1 MPLSGFQRRRARN
14 SPWPEG
20 LGGVRLRGPAF
31 RPCAEGSGRTPEA
44 GHWEASVATGSP
56 FLERV
61 PWELA
66 QAPSACG
73 PPRGLGK
80 GPSPRGRLRGTA
92 SRAEGLS
99 V

>member
-66 QAPSACG
+66 QLHPPAAPLVA
-73 PPRGLGK
+73 LGK
-80 GPSPRGRLRGTA
+80 ALHPGAGSEAPPPGLRG
-92 SRAEGLS
+92 
-99 V
+99 